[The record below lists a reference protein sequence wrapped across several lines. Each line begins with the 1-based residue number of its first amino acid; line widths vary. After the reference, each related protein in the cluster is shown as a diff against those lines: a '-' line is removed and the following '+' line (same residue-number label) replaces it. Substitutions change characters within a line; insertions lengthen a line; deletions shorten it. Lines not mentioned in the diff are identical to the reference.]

1 MRIAGPGFMSRLKL
15 SSNFRITLG
24 LLCALLLFAGSVNF
38 AQTTAKPSGQS
49 TASTQNPNSRNSPSN
64 NSKDAAYAK
73 YLSERH
79 DVRQFQRNQERKEEI
94 QQRKVDNPEAEDSA
108 NVYRHSPMVHTLA
121 GIFGLSVETTARI
134 FEILN
139 FFILM
144 AAIVWFVAR
153 LLPKTLRSRTER
165 IQNEMQ
171 RARTATENANR
182 RLADVEQ
189 RLGRLDKE
197 IAEIKIKA
205 EQDTAA
211 EEQRLR
217 AAMEQEKQLILA
229 TAGQEIA
236 VAGMNAQRQ
245 LKNFAAELAIEHA
258 KRRIAVSADADSL
271 LINDFVADLTEKSS
285 RGGVN

>member
-15 SSNFRITLG
+15 SSNFRIKLG

-38 AQTTAKPSGQS
+38 ALTTAKPSGQS
-49 TASTQNPNSRNSPSN
+49 TASTQNPNSRNSSSN

-94 QQRKVDNPEAEDSA
+94 QQRKVDNPEAEEGA

-258 KRRIAVSADADSL
+258 KRRIAVSADTDSL